1 MRDDVIAFIDR
12 IAEQPHPVPGIVVL
26 DNANIHRGETME
38 LKRRQWQRRGLYLY
52 YLPPYSPEFN
62 RIDILWKQAKY
73 VWRKFVRLTG
83 SALLD
88 EVNSIMASYIAEFAI
103 NFR

>member
-1 MRDDVIAFIDR
+1 MIAFFDR
-12 IAEQPHPVPGIVVL
+12 IAVQPHPVPCIVVL
-26 DNANIHRGETME
+26 DNANIHRGEAMK

-52 YLPPYSPEFN
+52 YLPPYSPKLN

-73 VWRKFVRLTG
+73 FWRKFVRQTG
-83 SALLD
+83 SAVLD
-88 EVNSIMASYIAEFAI
+88 EVNSIMASYVTEFAI